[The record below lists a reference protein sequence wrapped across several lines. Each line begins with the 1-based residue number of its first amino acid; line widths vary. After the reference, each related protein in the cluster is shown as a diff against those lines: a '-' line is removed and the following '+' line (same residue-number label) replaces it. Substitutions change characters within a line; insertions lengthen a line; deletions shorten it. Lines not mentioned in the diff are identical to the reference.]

1 MSETGNATGKLENKA
16 AMVTGASSG
25 LGRSTAIAL
34 AEMGADVALLARS
47 EEDLERVVEEVEA
60 AGRRALALPVDLA
73 QEDQARKAVERTLDT
88 FGRVRVD
95 VLVNAAGTDAPGP
108 VESLDVEGWDR
119 TLDVNLRA
127 PFLLSKAVFPHMREA
142 EGDPG
147 FRFSVGN

>member
-1 MSETGNATGKLENKA
+1 MYW
-16 AMVTGASSG
+16 
-25 LGRSTAIAL
+25 GRSTAIAL

-47 EEDLERVVEEVEA
+47 EEDLERIVEEVEA
-60 AGRRALALPVDLA
+60 AGRHALALPVDLA
-73 QEDQARKAVERTLDT
+73 QEDQTRKAVERTLDT
-88 FGRVRVD
+88 FGRVD